1 MSDLTAAEVLKLVP
15 QRPPMRFIDA
25 ILEIDKTHVVTKYT
39 WKDEDCAG
47 HFPGNPV
54 VPGVKMV
61 EMAVQTSVVA
71 WAIYLMGAKASEER
85 LAQMVNLFTHVDKG
99 SFKKMVRPGETS
111 ICRAAFGKEGFF
123 RDGKLVAEAEIKF
136 LGGPKD
142 GESSFTGIVSGLWI
156 PKDSEKLK

>member
-1 MSDLTAAEVLKLVP
+1 MSDLTPAEVLELVP
-15 QRPPMRFIDA
+15 QRPPMRFIDR
-25 ILEIDKTHVVTKYT
+25 ILEIDKQHVLTTYT

-71 WAIYLMGAKASEER
+71 WAIYLMGAKAGADA
-85 LAQMVNLFTHVDKG
+85 LAELVNLFTHVDKG
-99 SFKKMVRPGETS
+99 SFKKMVRPGETLA
-111 ICRAAFGKEGFF
+111 CRAQFGKEGFF

-142 GESSFTGIVSGLWI
+142 GETAFSGVVSGLWI

>member
-15 QRPPMRFIDA
+15 QRPPMRFIDQ
-25 ILEIDKTHVVTKYT
+25 ILEIDKAHVLTRYT

-71 WAIYLMGAKASEER
+71 WAIYLMGAKAPEILETS
-85 LAQMVNLFTHVDKG
+85 VNLFTYVDKG
-99 SFKKMVRPGETS
+99 SFKKMVRPGDTLA
-111 ICRAAFGKEGFF
+111 CRARFGPDGFF

-142 GESSFTGIVSGLWI
+142 GEAAFTGLVSGMWI
-156 PKDSEKLK
+156 QKDSEKLK

>member
-15 QRPPMRFIDA
+15 QRPPMRFIDL
-25 ILEIDKTHVVTKYT
+25 ILEIDREHVLAQYT

-61 EMAVQTSVVA
+61 EMAVQTAVVA
-71 WAIYLMGAKASEER
+71 WAIYLMGAKAGEER
-85 LAQMVNLFTHVDKG
+85 LASMVNLFTHLDRG
-99 SFKKMVRPGETS
+99 SFKKMVRPGDTLA
-111 ICRAAFGKEGFF
+111 CRASFGKEGFF
-123 RDGKLVAEAEIKF
+123 REGKLVAEAEIKF

-142 GESSFTGIVSGLWI
+142 GETAFTGVVSGLWI
-156 PKDSEKLK
+156 QKDSEKLK

>member
-25 ILEIDKTHVVTKYT
+25 ILEIDKQHVLTRYT

-71 WAIYLMGAKASEER
+71 WAIYLMGAKAGEDTLSK
-85 LAQMVNLFTHVDKG
+85 MVNLFTSVDRG
-99 SFKKMVRPGETS
+99 SFKKMVRPGD
-111 ICRAAFGKEGFF
+111 ILVCRAVFGASGFF

-142 GESSFTGIVSGLWI
+142 GEVAFSGVVSGLWI

>member
-15 QRPPMRFIDA
+15 QRPPMRFIDQ
-25 ILEIDKTHVVTKYT
+25 ILEIDKQHVLTKYT

-61 EMAVQTSVVA
+61 EMAVA
-71 WAIYLMGAKASEER
+71 WAIYLMGAKAGEER
-85 LAQMVNLFTHVDKG
+85 LAELVNLFTHVDKG
-99 SFKKMVRPGETS
+99 SFKKMVRPGDTLV
-111 ICRAAFGKEGFF
+111 CRAQFGKDGFF
-123 RDGKLVAEAEIKF
+123 RDGKLVAETEIKF

-142 GESSFTGIVSGLWI
+142 GEAAFSGVVSGLWI

>member
-15 QRPPMRFIDA
+15 QRPPMRFIDV
-25 ILEIDKTHVVTKYT
+25 ILEVDREHILAKYT

-61 EMAVQTSVVA
+61 EMAVQTAVVA
-71 WAIYLMGAKASEER
+71 WAIYLMGAKAGAER
-85 LAQMVNLFTHVDKG
+85 LDSMVNLFTSVDRG
-99 SFKKMVRPGETS
+99 SFKKMVRPGD
-111 ICRAAFGKEGFF
+111 ILVCRAAFGPEGFF
-123 RDGKLVAEAEIKF
+123 REGKLTAEAEIKF

-142 GESSFTGIVSGLWI
+142 GEAAFSGVVSGLWI

>member
-15 QRPPMRFIDA
+15 QRPPMRFIDQ
-25 ILEIDKTHVVTKYT
+25 ILEIDKQHVLTRYT

-71 WAIYLMGAKASEER
+71 WAIYLMGAKAPEILESS
-85 LAQMVNLFTHVDKG
+85 VNLFTCVDKG
-99 SFKKMVRPGETS
+99 SFKKMVRPGDTLA
-111 ICRAAFGKEGFF
+111 CRAQFGKDGFF

-142 GESSFTGIVSGLWI
+142 GEAAFSGVVSGLWI

>member
-15 QRPPMRFIDA
+15 QRPPMRFIDL
-25 ILEIDKTHVVTKYT
+25 ILEIDREHVLAKYT

-61 EMAVQTSVVA
+61 EMAVQTAVVA
-71 WAIYLMGAKASEER
+71 WAIYLMGAKAGEER
-85 LAQMVNLFTHVDKG
+85 LAGMVNLFTHLDRG
-99 SFKKMVRPGETS
+99 SFKKMVRPGDTLA
-111 ICRAAFGKEGFF
+111 CRASFGKDGFF
-123 RDGKLVAEAEIKF
+123 REGKLVAEAEIKF

-142 GESSFTGIVSGLWI
+142 GETAFTGVVSGLWMQ
-156 PKDSEKLK
+156 KDSEKLK

>member
-1 MSDLTAAEVLKLVP
+1 MSDLTPAEVLKLVP
-15 QRPPMRFIDA
+15 QRPPMRFIDQ
-25 ILEIDKTHVVTKYT
+25 ILEIDKQHVLTKYT
-39 WKDEDCAG
+39 WKEEDCAG

-71 WAIYLMGAKASEER
+71 WAIYLMGAKAGEER
-85 LAQMVNLFTHVDKG
+85 LAEMVNLFTHVDKG
-99 SFKKMVRPGETS
+99 SFKKMARPADTLA
-111 ICRAAFGKEGFF
+111 CRAQFGKDGFF

-142 GESSFTGIVSGLWI
+142 AETAFSGVVSGLWI

>member
-15 QRPPMRFIDA
+15 QRPPMRFIDQ
-25 ILEIDKTHVVTKYT
+25 ILEIDKAHVLTRYT

-71 WAIYLMGAKASEER
+71 WAIYLMGAKAPEILETS
-85 LAQMVNLFTHVDKG
+85 VNLFTYVDKG
-99 SFKKMVRPGETS
+99 SFKKMVRPGDTLA
-111 ICRAAFGKEGFF
+111 CRALFGPDGFF

-142 GESSFTGIVSGLWI
+142 GEAAFTGLVSGMWI
-156 PKDSEKLK
+156 QKDSEKLK